1 MSLRSALGQV
11 RGLGSAKQGVNH
23 WWRQR
28 LTAIA
33 LVPLTL
39 WFVVSLISKA
49 TADYATVSAWVA
61 YPPVTVFL
69 VALILAMF
77 YHAKLGLQVVFED
90 YVHTEWRK
98 FAVQI
103 AVNFIMAL
111 LALAA
116 LLAILRISL
125 GAA

>member
-11 RGLGSAKQGVNH
+11 RGLGSAKHGVGH
-23 WWRQR
+23 WWWQR
-28 LTAIA
+28 VTAVA
-33 LVPLTL
+33 LVPLAL
-39 WFVVSLISKA
+39 WFVVSLVSKA
-49 TADYATVSAWVA
+49 GADHATVSAWVA

-69 VALILAMF
+69 LGLVAALF
-77 YHAKLGLQVVFED
+77 FHAKLGLQVVFED

-103 AVNFIMAL
+103 AVNFAMIL